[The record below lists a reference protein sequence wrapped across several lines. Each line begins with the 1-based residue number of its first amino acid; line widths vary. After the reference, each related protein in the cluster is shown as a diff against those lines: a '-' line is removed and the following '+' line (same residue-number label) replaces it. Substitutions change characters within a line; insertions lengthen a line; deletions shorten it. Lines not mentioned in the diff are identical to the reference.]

1 MAIIDRE
8 KYLNYD
14 STEDFILDKDFYTWV
29 LYPNQ
34 ERNLYW
40 NGFIE
45 KYPQKINLVREAALI
60 IQSFQPLE
68 PEVPEYRLNLIL
80 QKILIAEKKILS
92 NRYQGLKYAAVLVVL
107 VAIASLIWLSV
118 NKKNNFQIEAGTM
131 TGMKGRIILANG
143 STREFDTEKT
153 SIKQSSSGHLTINN
167 DTLEIKSDKTSSA
180 INKVIIP
187 YGKRSEIMLADGTHI
202 WLNSGSQ
209 LSYPTEFKSDS
220 REVYLSGE
228 AFFDIKPNPEKPFYV
243 ITRDIRIKV
252 LGTSFNVSSY
262 EEDNTSQ
269 TVLFKGKVSA
279 GKNQLFSKTVELMP
293 GERMIYNK
301 KNRGLTKDKVDTK
314 FYASWIGGY
323 LIFENEP
330 ITEIYKKLE
339 RYYNKN
345 IQAEEGLEKI
355 SFSGKLDLKDKLE
368 DVLENISFASAVKV
382 QARNGSFIIKK

>member
-153 SIKQSSSGHLTINN
+153 SIKQSSSGHLTIND

-269 TVLFKGKVSA
+269 TVLVKGKVSA

-293 GERMIYNK
+293 GERMVYNK
-301 KNRGLTKDKVDTK
+301 KNRDLTKDKVDTK
-314 FYASWIGGY
+314 FYASWISGY

-382 QARNGSFIIKK
+382 QAKNGSFIIKK

>member
-8 KYLNYD
+8 RYLNYD

-29 LYPNQ
+29 LYPNE

-60 IQSFQPLE
+60 IKSFQPLE
-68 PEVPEYRLNLIL
+68 PEVPEHRLNLIL
-80 QKILIAEKKILS
+80 QKILIAEQKILS
-92 NRYQGLKYAAVLVVL
+92 NRYQGLKYAAVLAVL

-118 NKKNNFQIEAGTM
+118 NKENKFPIEAGTM

-153 SIKQSSSGHLTINN
+153 SIKQSSSGHLTIND

-209 LSYPTEFKSDS
+209 LSYPTEFKSNS

-269 TVLFKGKVSA
+269 TVLVKGKVSA

-293 GERMIYNK
+293 GERMVYNK
-301 KNRGLTKDKVDTK
+301 KNRDLTKDKVDTK
-314 FYASWIGGY
+314 FYASWISGY